1 MHAKVFKGIG
11 ADPFELC
18 DSILT
23 NNHYKEAPQGI
34 PAVNHR
40 VLNLY
45 STLTHHEIWKSQ
57 HPPRKMMMCVC
68 R

>member
-40 VLNLY
+40 VLKNLDH
-45 STLTHHEIWKSQ
+45 TLSLPMK
-57 HPPRKMMMCVC
+57 
-68 R
+68 